1 MKVYDAIM
9 SRRTIRK
16 FAQDK
21 IEDSTLLKLVDCARM
36 AAYGAN
42 LQPLKFAVI
51 NDERTDSI
59 FPLTK
64 WAGYI
69 PGYKMEDNER
79 PTAYIALL
87 GDKEIKSN
95 DMGVDAGAAATNIML
110 AAQELGIGTC
120 WLGSINRGKIKDM
133 LKISERYELLYLIAL
148 GYPAQESVAYISD
161 ETVKYHIDEN
171 GVVNVPKKSIEEV
184 LLKV

>member
-1 MKVYDAIM
+1 MNVCDAIM

-16 FAQDK
+16 FAQKK
-21 IEDSTLLKLVDCARM
+21 IDDVQLLKLVDCARM

-51 NDERTDSI
+51 NDERTKKI

-69 PGYKMEDNER
+69 PGYNIESNEQ
-79 PTAYIALL
+79 PTAYIAIF
-87 GDKEIKSN
+87 GDKEIKRN

-110 AAQELGIGTC
+110 AAFELGIGTC
-120 WLGSINRGKIKDM
+120 WLGSINREEIKK
-133 LKISERYELLYLIAL
+133 LLNISDRYELLYLMAL
-148 GYPAQESVAYISD
+148 GYPAQESVAYTSD

-171 GVVNVPKKSIEEV
+171 GVVNVPKRSMEEV